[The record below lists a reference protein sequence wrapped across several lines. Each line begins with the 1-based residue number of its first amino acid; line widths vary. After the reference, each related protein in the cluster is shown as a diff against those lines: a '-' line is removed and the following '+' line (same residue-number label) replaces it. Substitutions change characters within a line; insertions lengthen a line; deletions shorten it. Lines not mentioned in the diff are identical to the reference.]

1 MTRGTRRAGGAR
13 RSAAT
18 EPPILQELRNALV
31 REVQRQY
38 DAGALPG
45 HLAARDGFMVPADED
60 RHDVFA
66 VFDTELRVTPIIVAV
81 LKELRKLADSEIPE
95 VIDGV
100 LKAAPVD

>member
-18 EPPILQELRNALV
+18 EPPILQALRNALV

-38 DAGALPG
+38 DAGAQPG
-45 HLAARDGFMVPADED
+45 HLADLDGFMVPADED
-60 RHDVFA
+60 NHDIFA
-66 VFDTELRVTPIIVAV
+66 VFDTELRITPIIVAV
-81 LKELRKLADSEIPE
+81 LKELRKLEDGEIPD

>member
-13 RSAAT
+13 RRVAI
-18 EPPILQELRNALV
+18 EPPILQVLRNALV
-31 REVQRQY
+31 REVRRQY
-38 DAGALPG
+38 DAGAPPG
-45 HLAARDGFMVPADED
+45 HRADLDGFMVPAD
-60 RHDVFA
+60 RASHDVFA

-95 VIDGV
+95 AIDGV